1 MKPKPGHKVCSMCGQ
16 ELPLDMFPTNRG
28 MADGHLGKCFACW
41 DAFTSD
47 RLRVQCLRERK
58 EMEPAT
64 NETGVEVK
72 PPPPEPKPE
81 PQQEDIPP
89 TASAEEAKRMA
100 KRMYARAY
108 YRANRETVRDY
119 QRRYFATEKG
129 RAAEQRARRKR
140 NEWKQT
146 DPERWEELLAKQRA
160 YLTGLS
166 AERRAER
173 NAKLRAY
180 YRANKERWQTY
191 REKNRQKSLQETK

>member
-1 MKPKPGHKVCSMCGQ
+1 MAVRVKPGHKVCSLCGH
-16 ELPLDMFPTNRG
+16 ELPLYMFPTNRG
-28 MADGHLGKCFACW
+28 MEDGHLGKCFACW

-47 RLRVQCLRERK
+47 RLRVQCLRECK
-58 EMEPAT
+58 EMEP
-64 NETGVEVK
+64 ETTEAGVEVT
-72 PPPPEPKPE
+72 PPEPPT
-81 PQQEDIPP
+81 DTAPP

-108 YRANRETVRDY
+108 YRTNRETVRAC
-119 QRRYFATEKG
+119 QRRYLATEKG
-129 RAAEQRARRKR
+129 RAAAQRARRKR

-146 DPERWEELLAKQRA
+146 DPERWEELLAKRRA
-160 YLTGLS
+160 YLAGLS

-180 YRANKERWQTY
+180 YQANKERWKKY